1 VTAGSVTVPVG
12 LLTAIPFQL
21 RCATKAQPKRSLK
34 NKKMKENQEPVGLP
48 EAGKPTIYERIKEG
62 LAVASQLVIAS
73 PLKLPLKLVAVAK
86 YLALTLGV
94 LEAVEGAAKD
104 RREEDEG

>member
-1 VTAGSVTVPVG
+1 
-12 LLTAIPFQL
+12 
-21 RCATKAQPKRSLK
+21 
-34 NKKMKENQEPVGLP
+34 MKESQDTVGLP

-73 PLKLPLKLVAVAK
+73 PLKLPPRVVAVAK
-86 YLALTLGV
+86 YLALALGV

-104 RREEDEG
+104 RREGDEE

>member
-1 VTAGSVTVPVG
+1 M
-12 LLTAIPFQL
+12 
-21 RCATKAQPKRSLK
+21 KK
-34 NKKMKENQEPVGLP
+34 NQDTVGLP

-73 PLKLPLKLVAVAK
+73 PLKLPPKAVAVAK
-86 YLALTLGV
+86 YLALALGV

-104 RREEDEG
+104 GREGDEE

>member
-1 VTAGSVTVPVG
+1 MDAHKQPRSVSETSVPV
-12 LLTAIPFQL
+12 AL
-21 RCATKAQPKRSLK
+21 RNQSAPKTTTEN
-34 NKKMKENQEPVGLP
+34 NKEMKENQETVGLP

-73 PLKLPLKLVAVAK
+73 PLKLPPKLVVVAK
-86 YLALTLGV
+86 YLALALGV

-104 RREEDEG
+104 RREGDED